1 MQHQLLI
8 LMKILKSALIN
19 LLKLK
24 GLYPVLMLLFVSNSL
39 FEQYLMKKLEQTLR
53 GSESAT
59 FNLFFFGSLNILSSL
74 LFPALISLFTIFFI
88 LKPEKLFFLHISKS
102 HIESFIIETL
112 RSWGKMIWWGFLFIL
127 PGFYKMITY
136 SYVPFVVLL
145 NKRYD
150 QGEIDAIAESERVF
164 SQKKL
169 ASFLTLF
176 SFQLL
181 LPIMLSSLL
190 DSYRNFNET
199 PLLALGSSI
208 LQGMVGLLGFLV
220 LLEIYNQTQSSDMKE
235 GKERGIIF

>member
-1 MQHQLLI
+1 MQHMLLTP
-8 LMKILKSALIN
+8 MKILKSALSN

-24 GLYPVLMLLFVSNSL
+24 SLYPILMLLFISNSL
-39 FEQYLMKKLEQTLR
+39 FEQFLMRKLEQTLR
-53 GSESAT
+53 GSELAT

-74 LFPALISLFTIFFI
+74 LFPSLISLFTIFFI
-88 LKPEKLFFLHISKS
+88 LRPERLFFLYISKN

-136 SYVPFVVLL
+136 SYVPFVVLMS
-145 NKRYD
+145 KSYAR
-150 QGEIDAIAESERVF
+150 GEIDAIEESERVF
-164 SQKKL
+164 SQKKI
-169 ASFLTLF
+169 ASFITLL

-208 LQGMVGLLGFLV
+208 LQGMLGLLGFLV
-220 LLEIYNQTQSSDMKE
+220 LLEIYNQTQSSEMKE
-235 GKERGIIF
+235 GKDRGIIF